1 MRCISL
7 FLVAVAFL
15 TSAARSIAEP
25 YAPKIG
31 QRHPNFTLPD
41 IRTGKPVSRELG
53 GLCARWPPRSVSGRR
68 PNRAVVECGIG
79 RGAGAVLRPHGQ
91 RDVRGVLAEWPLR
104 RVGQL

>member
-1 MRCISL
+1 MRGISL

-41 IRTGKPVSRELG
+41 IRTGKPVSLSDFHG
-53 GLCARWPPRSVSGRR
+53 KK
-68 PNRAVVECGIG
+68 
-79 RGAGAVLRPHGQ
+79 VLLLHF
-91 RDVRGVLAEWPLR
+91 ASW
-104 RVGQL
+104 